1 MFEGGE
7 GCGKSTQ
14 IRLLADRLQ
23 AEAHAAVVVTFEPGA
38 TTRGAQLRKL
48 LLDDPS
54 PLDPRSELLLMAAD
68 RAQHCGE
75 VIGPALERGAIVLC
89 DRFEPSSLAYQG
101 VGRGLGV
108 GVVENVSGVA
118 RGGVVPDLVV
128 VLDVSADVAAQR
140 RPTAE
145 DRIEQAGAEFHARV
159 RAAYRELAADR
170 GWRVIDAEGAID
182 VVQSLVWEAV
192 APLLVGQ

>member
-23 AEAHAAVVVTFEPGA
+23 AETTAEVVITFEPGA

-54 PLDPRSELLLMAAD
+54 PLDPRAELLLMAAD

-75 VIGPALERGAIVLC
+75 VIAPALGRGAIVLC

-108 GVVENVSGVA
+108 DVVENVSGVA
-118 RGGVVPDLVV
+118 RGGVVPDIVV

-145 DRIEQAGAEFHARV
+145 DRIEQAGTEFHARV
-159 RAAYRELAADR
+159 RAAYRELAGDR
-170 GWRVIDAEGAID
+170 GWRVIDAEGTIET
-182 VVQSLVWEAV
+182 VQSLVWQAV
-192 APLLVGQ
+192 APLVAGQ